1 MNFIPTN
8 EYREISMYSGL
19 NSVQTGATDKLYS
32 DGLESDEYIYWDHN
46 KGFCYEDGCVIGGTY
61 DQTLNVLHSLE
72 WCFHHKFYVKNNQYN
87 TKV

>member
-32 DGLESDEYIYWDHN
+32 DGLESDGVCILIKLKCRKY
-46 KGFCYEDGCVIGGTY
+46 
-61 DQTLNVLHSLE
+61 
-72 WCFHHKFYVKNNQYN
+72 
-87 TKV
+87 